1 MIRIVWV
8 FMLGAM
14 TWLYG
19 ASLQHV
25 VRLALKSDPEIKML
39 VQEYHMALQDVEI
52 AQGHFR
58 PTLDISGFAGK
69 EYTHSLATNGD
80 DVLLT
85 EGDLSLTGKYNLF
98 AGHRDTYRVKEK
110 EAAAKLA
117 EARLKEGMIRV
128 SKKITFAYLDLL
140 KKYKIYRKHQQS
152 IATYRQILKKIS
164 QKIKDGGGRESD
176 MMQIRSRMNYEESNL
191 YAAEQQYE
199 DAQIE
204 LEHYAGTSSARPAK
218 LRTPKV
224 HTRSL
229 KLKKLLYRARKH
241 NPTLAALALREKI
254 AYYQAKELES
264 SYYPMVDLEASG
276 TVAKNRGGVH
286 GLSRGGR
293 VGVSFHYNLYNGGKD
308 KAKIE
313 KGRLKMLKTQ
323 HLSAKIRRR
332 LVTNLKKTYRDFRT
346 LQGRVRAI
354 GTHIA
359 NAKKTKKLY
368 MKEEEETGGRTI
380 IDILNIEQEYNA
392 AQISQ
397 ITARYTAMQ
406 LYFNLLAYSSDI
418 LHHLRLSK

>member
-1 MIRIVWV
+1 MTRIVWI
-8 FMLGAM
+8 FMFATM

-19 ASLQHV
+19 ESLQHI

-39 VQEYHMALQDVEI
+39 IQDYHMALQDVEI
-52 AQGHFR
+52 ARGHFR
-58 PTLDISGFAGK
+58 PTLDVSGFAGK
-69 EYTHSLATNGD
+69 EYTHSLATNGKNIF
-80 DVLLT
+80 LT

-98 AGHRDTYRVKEK
+98 SGHRDEYRVKEK

-117 EARLKEGMIRV
+117 ESRLKEGMIRV

-140 KKYKIYRKHQQS
+140 KKYKIYRKHQHS

-191 YAAEQQYE
+191 FAAEQQYE
-199 DAQIE
+199 DALIE
-204 LEHYAGTSSARPAK
+204 LEQYTGASLVRPAK

-224 HTRSL
+224 HTRNL

-241 NPTLAALALREKI
+241 NPTLSALALREKI
-254 AYYQAKELES
+254 AYYQAKGLES
-264 SYYPMVDLEASG
+264 SYYPTVDLEASG
-276 TVAKNRGGVH
+276 TVAKNRGGVP

-293 VGVSFHYNLYNGGKD
+293 IGVGFHYNIYNGGRD
-308 KAKIE
+308 KATIE

-323 HLSAKIRRR
+323 HLSRKIRRR

-346 LQGRVRAI
+346 IQGRLRAI

-359 NAKKTKKLY
+359 NAKKTEKLY

-397 ITARYTAMQ
+397 ITARYTVMQ

-418 LHHLRLSK
+418 LHYLKLSK